1 MNFKEFIYLESP
13 EWKTL
18 DKNKVVLT
26 PEERKQVMDSKAV
39 WHHGTNGGPSP
50 AVWKAEVDGKTWYVT
65 NTHRAFNARPTLQG
79 AIGRFHK
86 FIKSTA

>member
-18 DKNKVVLT
+18 NKNKVKLT
-26 PEERKQVMDSKAV
+26 PEERKKVMDSKAV
-39 WHHGTNGGPSP
+39 WHFHHIGPTP

-65 NTHRAFNARPTLQG
+65 NTHRAFNVRPTLQG

-86 FIKSTA
+86 FIRSTA